1 MQIKEKVVRK
11 FLSKKIQ
18 QLNNIV
24 ADLDS
29 LVTELGSDYFRVSI
43 FGATKKEHTLTRKRE
58 RVQSLLMILLKDG
71 MHRRFTSLSLNGA

>member
-1 MQIKEKVVRK
+1 MQIKEKKVQK

-29 LVTELGSDYFRVSI
+29 LVTEIG
-43 FGATKKEHTLTRKRE
+43 
-58 RVQSLLMILLKDG
+58 
-71 MHRRFTSLSLNGA
+71 

>member
-29 LVTELGSDYFRVSI
+29 LVTEIGSNYYRVSI
-43 FGATKKEHTLTRKRE
+43 LGLQE
-58 RVQSLLMILLKDG
+58 
-71 MHRRFTSLSLNGA
+71 

>member
-1 MQIKEKVVRK
+1 MQIKEKIVRK

-29 LVTELGSDYFRVSI
+29 LVTEIGTDYFRVSI
-43 FGATKKEHTLTRKRE
+43 FGSARIKKKY
-58 RVQSLLMILLKDG
+58 
-71 MHRRFTSLSLNGA
+71 